1 MSGKSAS
8 RKRRGRFRDAPDSGR
23 PDSGIVF
30 KIKQY
35 LRKEWQIPSG
45 QINIGHAVRIT
56 RGGCEMLGPLSREE
70 ISQAGG
76 LIHTPD
82 IIVTD
87 KGGQPQLI
95 IEQDGRIHESE
106 KQMKKDRARNG
117 HYAYVGIPCIVL
129 NTKEIRSARAIPA
142 KYLDRKMEK
151 TGMTKPV
158 GLNPLFFSGRSEIA
172 PQAPHRDCPASAA
185 AEQALPYSMPA
196 LKPSSPHITSFGDL
210 GAPHDAVFQSFLN
223 APMCPATVPH
233 DASRAIRLAA
243 HRAHQGMSMPIWQHR
258 MCQIRSTSGLAAEC
272 GVAGWKR

>member
-8 RKRRGRFRDAPDSGR
+8 RKRRGRFRDAPGSGR

-45 QINIGHAVRIT
+45 QINIEHAVRIT
-56 RGGCEMLGPLSREE
+56 RGGCEMLGPLSREG

-87 KGGQPQLI
+87 NDGHPQLI

-117 HYAYVGIPCIVL
+117 HYAHAGIPYIVL
-129 NTKEIRSARAIPA
+129 NTKEIRSARVIPA

-151 TGMTKPV
+151 TGMRKPP

-172 PQAPHRDCPASAA
+172 PQTPHQSKLCRAA
-185 AEQALPYSMPA
+185 CL
-196 LKPSSPHITSFGDL
+196 
-210 GAPHDAVFQSFLN
+210 
-223 APMCPATVPH
+223 
-233 DASRAIRLAA
+233 R
-243 HRAHQGMSMPIWQHR
+243 
-258 MCQIRSTSGLAAEC
+258 
-272 GVAGWKR
+272 